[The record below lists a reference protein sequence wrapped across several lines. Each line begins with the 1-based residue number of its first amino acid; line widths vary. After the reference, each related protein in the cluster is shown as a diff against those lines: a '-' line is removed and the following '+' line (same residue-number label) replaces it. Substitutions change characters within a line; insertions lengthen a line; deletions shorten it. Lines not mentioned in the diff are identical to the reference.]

1 MIKEFKITIEDQDNE
16 SNLLPYVQAEARE
29 SFLFELFNNFFRE
42 WKNTDGLIDIDDV
55 KQSLFELKFKHNINL
70 INE

>member
-1 MIKEFKITIEDQDNE
+1 MQKKFIITIDEGESE

-42 WKNTDGLIDIDDV
+42 WKHTDGLIDIDDI
-55 KQSLFELKFKHNINL
+55 KQSLYELKFKHNINL

>member
-1 MIKEFKITIEDQDNE
+1 MIKEFKITIEGQDNE
-16 SNLLPYVQAEARE
+16 SNLLPYVQANARE

-42 WKNTDGLIDIDDV
+42 WKHTDGLIDIDDI
-55 KQSLFELKFKHNINL
+55 KQRLFELKFKHNINL

>member
-1 MIKEFKITIEDQDNE
+1 MIKEFKVTIEDQDNE
-16 SNLLPYVQAEARE
+16 SNLLPYIQANARE

-42 WKNTDGLIDIDDV
+42 WKHSDGLIDIDDI
-55 KQSLFELKFKHNINL
+55 KQRLFELKLHYKINL

>member
-1 MIKEFKITIEDQDNE
+1 MIKEFKVTIEEGDND
-16 SNLLPYVQAEARE
+16 SQLLPYIQANDRE

-42 WKNTDGLIDIDDV
+42 WKHTDGLIDIDDI
-55 KQSLFELKFKHNINL
+55 KQSLYELKFKHNINL